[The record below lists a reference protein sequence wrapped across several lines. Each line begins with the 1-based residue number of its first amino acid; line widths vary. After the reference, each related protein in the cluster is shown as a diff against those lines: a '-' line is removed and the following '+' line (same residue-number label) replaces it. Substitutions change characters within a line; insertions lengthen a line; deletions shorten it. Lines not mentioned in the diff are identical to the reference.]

1 MTILRNSI
9 NIINNIYDYIIEI
22 QSTDMFLY
30 RYDNLK
36 TKPLL
41 MFFFMC
47 KTFVKFFFFMCTYSL
62 VLGKSEILN
71 IT

>member
-9 NIINNIYDYIIEI
+9 NIINNIYDYLIEI

-36 TKPLL
+36 TKSLLIFFLCAKPLL
-41 MFFFMC
+41 IFFFY
-47 KTFVKFFFFMCTYSL
+47 VHILLSAW
-62 VLGKSEILN
+62 EI
-71 IT
+71 